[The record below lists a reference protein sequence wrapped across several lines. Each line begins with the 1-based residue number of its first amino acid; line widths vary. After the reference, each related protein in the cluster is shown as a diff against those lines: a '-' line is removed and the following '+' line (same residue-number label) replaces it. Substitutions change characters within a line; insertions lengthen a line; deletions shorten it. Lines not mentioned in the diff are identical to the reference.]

1 MWLAIFAGHIAFEIH
16 ETPRV
21 NISAYCYKLTVNS
34 LCVIPIARG
43 CASGAVGI
51 GRRRH
56 QVRLL
61 CLEGTDRC
69 LSWEEFHFK
78 KH

>member
-21 NISAYCYKLTVNS
+21 N
-34 LCVIPIARG
+34 
-43 CASGAVGI
+43 
-51 GRRRH
+51 